1 MKNMFQKHL
10 HNRLLALGAT
20 AAVATTGA
28 FLILP
33 YEGSVKKGNEHVV
46 YLDPVGIPTACYG
59 QTGRDLYGRKITLGL
74 KYTEEECLEMYVI
87 TANKFEEEID
97 KIFGNIPYQNS
108 YQKAAFLSF
117 AYNVG
122 TGNLRSSTLVKKFKN
137 KEYDEACNQLS
148 RWVYA
153 NKKKLNGLVTRRE
166 DERQWCLASQ
176 HVIDKVTYTLGEGF

>member
-1 MKNMFQKHL
+1 MNISSL
-10 HNRLLALGAT
+10 HKRLLALGASAT
-20 AAVATTGA
+20 VATSGA

-33 YEGSVKKGNEHVV
+33 YEGSVKKGNDHVV

-74 KYTEEECLEMYVI
+74 KYTEEECLEMYI
-87 TANKFEEEID
+87 TTASKFEKEID
-97 KIFGNIPYQNS
+97 NIFGTVPYQNS

-122 TGNLRSSTLVKKFKN
+122 AGNLRSSTLVKKFKN
-137 KEYDEACNQLS
+137 GEYEAACDQLS

-153 NKKKLNGLVTRRE
+153 NKKKLGGLVTRRAE
-166 DERQWCLASQ
+166 ERQWCLASQ
-176 HVIDKVTYTLGEGF
+176 HVIDKVSYTLGEGF